1 MIATIYARID
11 GTLAHVWDADYGT
24 PEVGSIPVMQFDI
37 ETYPDEFAFISAN
50 SASAFWNNIS
60 GALEIPQGNVYLD
73 ATWIADAQSELDT
86 QGSVTGAK
94 QTILA
99 NAERA
104 WQFAPSIAALF
115 AESTEQ
121 AEAMTSNL
129 DTLIT
134 TYRIVVEAQGTGFR
148 NAFQARLTAFGI
160 TDVNNMT
167 NQQKIIYALY
177 FDLFS
182 ALWTLTLTLQSP

>member
-1 MIATIYARID
+1 MPPSRPT
-11 GTLAHVWDADYGT
+11 GWD
-24 PEVGSIPVMQFDI
+24 
-37 ETYPDEFAFISAN
+37 
-50 SASAFWNNIS
+50 SAS
-60 GALEIPQGNVYLD
+60 P
-73 ATWIADAQSELDT
+73 
-86 QGSVTGAK
+86 
-94 QTILA
+94 
-99 NAERA
+99 

-121 AEAMTSNL
+121 GEALTSNL

-134 TYRIVVEAQGTGFR
+134 AYRNVVAAQGTGFR

>member
-1 MIATIYARID
+1 MIAQIYARVD
-11 GTLAHVWDADYGT
+11 GSLAHVWDADYGA
-24 PEVGSIPVMQFDI
+24 PEGGSILVIQFDI

-50 SASAFWNNIS
+50 SASAFWNT
-60 GALEIPQGNVYLD
+60 GTGQLEIPQGNVYLN
-73 ATWIADAQSELDT
+73 AAQIAQAQAELDIQT
-86 QGSVTGAK
+86 SVTGAK

-99 NAERA
+99 NTERA

-121 AEAMTSNL
+121 GEALTSNL

-134 TYRIVVEAQGTGFR
+134 AYRNVVAAQGTGFR